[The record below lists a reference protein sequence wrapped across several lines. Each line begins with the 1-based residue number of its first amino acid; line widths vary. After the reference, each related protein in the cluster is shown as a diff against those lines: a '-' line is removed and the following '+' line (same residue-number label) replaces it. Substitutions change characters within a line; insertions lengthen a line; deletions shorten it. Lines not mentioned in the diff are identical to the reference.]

1 MLNIVRPQQGRVI
14 AGVCA
19 GIANRYGW
27 QHGTVRNAF
36 LLSCLL
42 PGPQFL
48 LYIAAWMLLP
58 QETTNASII
67 NIEQASPRAA

>member
-1 MLNIVRPQQGRVI
+1 MRNIVRPQEGRVL

-27 QHGTVRNAF
+27 QHRTVRTAF

-48 LYIAAWMLLP
+48 LYIAAWILLP
-58 QETTNASII
+58 EETTNARVI
-67 NIEQASPRAA
+67 NIERASSRAA

>member
-1 MLNIVRPQQGRVI
+1 MLNITRPQQGRVL

-19 GIANRYGW
+19 GIANHYGW
-27 QHGTVRNAF
+27 KHRTVRNAF
-36 LLSCLL
+36 LISCLL

-58 QETTNASII
+58 EETAYPAVIDI
-67 NIEQASPRAA
+67 KEADPVAV

>member
-1 MLNIVRPQQGRVI
+1 MLNIVRPQQGRVL

-27 QHGTVRNAF
+27 RHRTVRRIF

-48 LYIAAWMLLP
+48 LYIAAWKLLP
-58 QETTNASII
+58 EEKTNATVID
-67 NIEQASPRAA
+67 IEDIVRRAA

>member
-1 MLNIVRPQQGRVI
+1 MLNIVRPQQGRVL

-27 QHGTVRNAF
+27 QPRTVRNAF
-36 LLSCLL
+36 LISCLL

-58 QETTNASII
+58 EQTANATVTTIHEANLK
-67 NIEQASPRAA
+67 AA